1 MKIAFVGKWW
11 SGKSTI
17 SSLFTKYLL
26 DQNLAVLWFDA
37 DINVNYLQNIKINAK
52 EYLAISKSNNSE
64 KIKSFL
70 IGNNKKI
77 ESINHFIKT
86 TPPWQWS
93 KYLEYDK
100 NNFIIQNFWQKLWSW
115 YFFYVG
121 KYESNWIWTSCYHN
135 NLSIFENIL
144 SHTKLK
150 ENEYLVSD
158 MSAGTDAF
166 SNTLHAQFNKIIL
179 IVNPS
184 QESIK
189 VAKDFLQLWK
199 DAKTEKNIY
208 LAINN
213 YEDQYEIDFIEKNLW
228 KKVDIYFEKNKII
241 KQKSLFWQEISL
253 QDTNY
258 TKSFDKLLKINNW
271 YDDKCIIENL
281 KLLHKKYSQL
291 WYIIRRIW
299 DVSLQAKD

>member
-1 MKIAFVGKWW
+1 MKIAFVGKGG

-26 DQNLAVLWFDA
+26 DQNLAVLGFDA

-86 TPPWQWS
+86 TPPGQGS

-100 NNFIIQNFWQKLWSW
+100 NNFIIQNFGQKLGSG

-121 KYESNWIWTSCYHN
+121 KYESNGIGTSCYHN

-189 VAKDFLQLWK
+189 VAKDFLQLGK

-213 YEDQYEIDFIEKNLW
+213 YEDQYEIDFIEKNLG

-241 KQKSLFWQEISL
+241 KQKSLFGQEISL

-258 TKSFDKLLKINNW
+258 TKSFDKLLKINNG

-291 WYIIRRIW
+291 GYIIRRIG